1 MHSLRARLIQVL
13 VHASSG
19 PRPSDKGWG
28 RGGRSPKKVF
38 SPFRASVWSKNK
50 GEAWA
55 PGPLGPRAPEPQDT
69 RAPGPRAP
77 SLDAPQYAVLQNSKY
92 RQPL

>member
-1 MHSLRARLIQVL
+1 MHLLRARLIQVL

-19 PRPSDKGWG
+19 PRPSDKGG
-28 RGGRSPKKVF
+28 GGGEGGRSQKKVF

-55 PGPLGPRAPEPQDT
+55 RGPPGPFLDPPEYV
-69 RAPGPRAP
+69 G
-77 SLDAPQYAVLQNSKY
+77 LQNSKY

>member
-1 MHSLRARLIQVL
+1 MHLLRVRLIQVL

-28 RGGRSPKKVF
+28 RSLKKVF

-55 PGPLGPRAPEPQDT
+55 PGP
-69 RAPGPRAP
+69 PGPRAP
-77 SLDAPQYAVLQNSKY
+77 FLDPPQYVVLQNSKY

>member
-1 MHSLRARLIQVL
+1 MPVAGPDLRIRVE
-13 VHASSG
+13 
-19 PRPSDKGWG
+19 G
-28 RGGRSPKKVF
+28 RGGRSQKKVF
-38 SPFRASVWSKNK
+38 SLFRASVWSKNK

-55 PGPLGPRAPEPQDT
+55 PGPPGPRAPEPPSPRAPGP

-77 SLDAPQYAVLQNSKY
+77 SLDPPQYVVLQNSKY

>member
-1 MHSLRARLIQVL
+1 MHLLRARLIQVL

-19 PRPSDKGWG
+19 PRPSDKG
-28 RGGRSPKKVF
+28 GGGGGGGGLKKKVF

-55 PGPLGPRAPEPQDT
+55 PGP
-69 RAPGPRAP
+69 PGPF
-77 SLDAPQYAVLQNSKY
+77 LDPPQYAVLQNSKY